1 MDKVWV
7 AVEIMEGEK
16 IKKKRE
22 NGMAKNKRIKE
33 KENRRVKNKKK
44 IGGVLRPFHPLIY
57 ITRLGEVV
65 FPNVFPKQIQLLD
78 KIRSTSTAT
87 AGAATAGALP
97 NAP

>member
-33 KENRRVKNKKK
+33 KENRRVKNKKENRK
-44 IGGVLRPFHPLIY
+44 G
-57 ITRLGEVV
+57 ITAISPSYLHYTVRRSC
-65 FPNVFPKQIQLLD
+65 FSKRFPKTD
-78 KIRSTSTAT
+78 S
-87 AGAATAGALP
+87 
-97 NAP
+97 AP